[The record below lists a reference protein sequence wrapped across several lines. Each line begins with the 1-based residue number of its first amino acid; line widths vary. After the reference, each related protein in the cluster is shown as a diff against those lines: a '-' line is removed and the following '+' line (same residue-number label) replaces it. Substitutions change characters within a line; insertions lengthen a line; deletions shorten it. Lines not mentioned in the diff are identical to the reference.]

1 MKKRLKV
8 KEGKLVRMKEDMNAK
23 VVTVIS
29 IKNRF
34 SYKVRVILIDS
45 FFEKYLVIINGFGK
59 KGELF
64 GFI

>member
-45 FFEKYLVIINGFGK
+45 FFEKYLVIIKEGRSVENW
-59 KGELF
+59 
-64 GFI
+64 

>member
-23 VVTVIS
+23 VVTVIL

-45 FFEKYLVIINGFGK
+45 FFEKYLVIIKEGRSVENW
-59 KGELF
+59 
-64 GFI
+64 